1 MLRKKVQYAKEQYYA
16 QKRKSDRTKQNLH
29 KYPKKH
35 YLCSKQD
42 IHGCQFGDGSGLLGD
57 RRTDLYC
64 CGENE
69 RAEYGKGLLNF
80 LSDKLTAEFGKG
92 FTVSNLRNMRQFYLA
107 FPKRYTVCS
116 NLSWSHYR
124 VLMRISDSKRRTW
137 YTDECA
143 ESSASLQSYPR
154 L

>member
-1 MLRKKVQYAKEQYYA
+1 MQKSNITPKNASPTEQSKTYTNI
-16 QKRKSDRTKQNLH
+16 RKSIISAQ
-29 KYPKKH
+29 
-35 YLCSKQD
+35 SKIYTAVNSAMVQAYWE
-42 IHGCQFGDGSGLLGD
+42 IGEQI
-57 RRTDLYC
+57 YIA

>member
-1 MLRKKVQYAKEQYYA
+1 MQKSNITPKNASPTEQSKTYTNI
-16 QKRKSDRTKQNLH
+16 RKSIISAQ
-29 KYPKKH
+29 
-35 YLCSKQD
+35 SKIYTAVNSAMVQAYWE
-42 IHGCQFGDGSGLLGD
+42 IGEQI
-57 RRTDLYC
+57 YIA

-80 LSDKLTAEFGKG
+80 LSDKLTAKFGKR

-116 NLSWSHYR
+116 NLSRSHYR

>member
-1 MLRKKVQYAKEQYYA
+1 MQKSNITPKNASPTEQSKTYTNI
-16 QKRKSDRTKQNLH
+16 RKSIISAQ
-29 KYPKKH
+29 
-35 YLCSKQD
+35 SKIYTAVNSAMVQAYWE
-42 IHGCQFGDGSGLLGD
+42 IGEQI
-57 RRTDLYC
+57 YIA

-116 NLSWSHYR
+116 NLSRSHYR
-124 VLMRISDSKRRTW
+124 VLMRISDSKRRAW

>member
-1 MLRKKVQYAKEQYYA
+1 MKTTAVSEQF
-16 QKRKSDRTKQNLH
+16 RTAVCLH
-29 KYPKKH
+29 
-35 YLCSKQD
+35 
-42 IHGCQFGDGSGLLGD
+42 CQ
-57 RRTDLYC
+57 TV
-64 CGENE
+64 
-69 RAEYGKGLLNF
+69 F
-80 LSDKLTAEFGKG
+80 LSDKLTAKFGKR

-116 NLSWSHYR
+116 NLSRSHYR
-124 VLMRISDSKRRTW
+124 VLMRISDSKRRAW